1 MLRVLALVALVVAGL
16 TAAAFSLRTFGPSTS
31 WNLLAAPTPTP
42 TVTPTPTYT
51 HTPTPTAT
59 FTPTPT
65 FTATPEPTS
74 TPTPIVPP
82 PNPPAIPGPEV
93 AGERWID
100 ISIANQ
106 TASAMIGNTV
116 LYTALVTTGKD
127 GWNTPTG
134 TGQILYRVENETMTS
149 AAIGAEEFYHLE
161 DVLYT
166 QYFTNQ
172 GHALHLNYW
181 REDWYFGRIPSSHGC
196 VGMRLADAEFFWR
209 FANVGTRIVI
219 H

>member
-1 MLRVLALVALVVAGL
+1 MLALVALTAVAL
-16 TAAAFSLRTFGPSTS
+16 SAAAFSLRTFGPSTS
-31 WNLLAAPTPTP
+31 WNLLAPPTPTP

-51 HTPTPTAT
+51 ATPTATAT

-74 TPTPIVPP
+74 TPTPVVPP
-82 PNPPAIPGPEV
+82 PNPPPVPGPEV

-100 ISIANQ
+100 IDLAGQ
-106 TASAMIGNTV
+106 TATATV
-116 LYTALVTTGKD
+116 GETPLYSALVTTGKD
-127 GWNTPTG
+127 GWNTPAG
-134 TGQILYRVENETMTS
+134 TFQILYRVENETMTS
-149 AAIGAEEFYHLE
+149 AAIGAEEFYNLE

-166 QYFTNQ
+166 QYFTNK

-181 REDWYFGRIPSSHGC
+181 RENWYFGNIRSSHGC

-209 FANVGTRIVI
+209 FATVGTRIVI